1 MSVMARQVVA
11 VEEEFS
17 AYFRRHYNSVVR
29 YVERRVAQP
38 EDAAELVADV
48 FRVAWQRFDPADA
61 ASRAWLFQVAH
72 NVVLDHY
79 RRSGRHRALIA
90 RVVDDAVSQAVPPPS
105 PIERENPVLMALE
118 QLDEPVREVLRLR
131 YWEELS
137 VAEIATVLEI
147 SAGAVRVRLH
157 RARRQLKP
165 LLASGSVPR
174 KEP

>member
-1 MSVMARQVVA
+1 MSVVARQVVG

-17 AYFRRHYNSVVR
+17 AYFRRYYNAVVR
-29 YVERRVAQP
+29 YVERRVGQP

-48 FRVAWQRFDPADA
+48 FRVAWLRFDPT

-79 RRSGRHRALIA
+79 RRTGRQRALIA
-90 RVVDDAVSQAVPPPS
+90 RVVDDTATQAAPLPS
-105 PIERENPVLMALE
+105 PIEPENPVLVALE
-118 QLDEPVREVLRLR
+118 ELDEAAREVLRLR

-137 VAEIATVLEI
+137 VAEIATVLQI

-157 RARRQLKP
+157 RARHQLKP
-165 LLASGSVPR
+165 LLSSGPAPR
-174 KEP
+174 KES